1 MPRASNFVGE
11 LLHTTGVRLRIVG
24 NGNLKQYLHS
34 LQDVNNFQMVDHVL
48 QNPINREKVTLANFI
63 DQRVQYE
70 LKTTELN
77 EWFRFSK
84 IVIFV
89 KPIATGYPQ

>member
-1 MPRASNFVGE
+1 MPRASSYVGE

-24 NGNLKQYLHS
+24 EGNLKQSLHS
-34 LQDVNNFQMVDHVL
+34 LQNVNNSQLVDLGL

-70 LKTTELN
+70 LKVTEKD

-84 IVIFV
+84 IVIFI
-89 KPIATGYPQ
+89 KPVATGYPQ